1 LSPWPPHPHFPPGAV
16 GGHFFDMSAITDFTY
31 DFSTNPSVAYVRL
44 LIADTVNTDA
54 QPAIFSDSEI
64 NAFYVIQMSQF
75 QSSMFFSGPA
85 GRNLP
90 SMPLS
95 YLRVAALALDSL
107 ASNKARLSS
116 ITKLLDVSLS
126 PEKAAA
132 ALRTQAQEYR
142 TVDDESGAF
151 VIIEQCS
158 TQWAFVDRYWAQ
170 VQRQTGG
177 SF

>member
-1 LSPWPPHPHFPPGAV
+1 MGPLRLAFPPMLAAV
-16 GGHFFDMSAITDFTY
+16 AHFLFMAMTSPFTY
-31 DFSTNPSVAYVRL
+31 DFDTNPQVAYVRL
-44 LIADTVNTDA
+44 LISDTVNTDE
-54 QPAIFSDSEI
+54 QPAIFSDTEI
-64 NAFYVIQMSQF
+64 SAFYVIQMSQF

-90 SMPLS
+90 SQPLS

-126 PEKAAA
+126 PDKAAL

-151 VIIEQCS
+151 VIFEQVTTVWS
-158 TQWAFVDRYWAQ
+158 FRDRFWSQ

-177 SF
+177 GA

>member
-1 LSPWPPHPHFPPGAV
+1 MP
-16 GGHFFDMSAITDFTY
+16 AIIDFTY
-31 DFSTNPSVAYVRL
+31 DFNTNPTVAYVRL

-54 QPAIFSDSEI
+54 QPAIFSDTEI

-90 SMPLS
+90 ASPLS
-95 YLRVAALALDSL
+95 YLRVAALALDAL

-126 PEKAAA
+126 PDKAAV
-132 ALRTQAQEYR
+132 ALRDQAAEYR
-142 TVDDESGAF
+142 KIDDESGAF
-151 VIIEQCS
+151 VMIEQCN
-158 TQWAFVDRYWAQ
+158 TQWAFIDRYWAQ

-177 SF
+177 GF